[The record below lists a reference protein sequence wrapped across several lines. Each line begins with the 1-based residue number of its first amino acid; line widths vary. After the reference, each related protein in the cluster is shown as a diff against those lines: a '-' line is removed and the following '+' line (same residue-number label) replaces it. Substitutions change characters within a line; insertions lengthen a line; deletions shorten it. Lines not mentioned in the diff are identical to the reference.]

1 MALAC
6 AVRQRRRHSKRK
18 KKDCRG
24 QRKRGRGRGKKISEV
39 FLVSEGIE
47 RGTRVKG
54 KECLYIQAF

>member
-1 MALAC
+1 MALAH
-6 AVRQRRRHSKRK
+6 AVKQRRRNSKRK

-24 QRKRGRGRGKKISEV
+24 QRKRGRGRGKKLSEV

-54 KECLYIQAF
+54 KKCLYTF